1 MRAWFIFNIKELDCL
16 VGVWVNSSNE
26 GAEKLFNYF
35 GETEIE
41 LVGIDFSLEFSG
53 RKVKFEKL
61 YI

>member
-26 GAEKLFNYF
+26 GVEKLLNYL
-35 GETEIE
+35 GKAEINF
-41 LVGIDFSLEFSG
+41 VGIDSFLEICG
-53 RKVKFEKL
+53 KKIEFEKL